1 MRRSP
6 TDRHPGKKLKQQCNT
21 LVSQCQQ
28 EAALGDHMASLTIPN
43 LPPDLL
49 NRLKE
54 RAKAN
59 RRSLG
64 KEALVIL
71 EEALGTRGWPPTIDE
86 LDKLR
91 VRGARPLTQEML
103 DEARETGRP

>member
-1 MRRSP
+1 MIR
-6 TDRHPGKKLKQQCNT
+6 D
-21 LVSQCQQ
+21 
-28 EAALGDHMASLTIPN
+28 
-43 LPPDLL
+43 LPPELHE
-49 NRLKE
+49 RLKE

-71 EEALGTRGWPPTIDE
+71 EEALGAGGWPPTIEE

-91 VRGARPLTQEML
+91 VRGARPLTQDML

>member
-1 MRRSP
+1 
-6 TDRHPGKKLKQQCNT
+6 
-21 LVSQCQQ
+21 
-28 EAALGDHMASLTIPN
+28 MASLMIRD
-43 LPPDLL
+43 LPSDLHS
-49 NRLKE
+49 RLKE

-71 EEALGTRGWPPTIDE
+71 EEALGAGVWPPSIEE

-91 VRGARPLTQEML
+91 MRGARPLTQEIL
-103 DEARETGRP
+103 DEARESGRP

>member
-1 MRRSP
+1 
-6 TDRHPGKKLKQQCNT
+6 
-21 LVSQCQQ
+21 
-28 EAALGDHMASLTIPN
+28 MASLMIRDV
-43 LPPDLL
+43 PPELH

-71 EEALGTRGWPPTIDE
+71 EEALGTGGWPPTIDE

-103 DEARETGRP
+103 DEARKTRRP